1 MISTLRRNAFF
12 LFFLVYL
19 FVYAHSEGDRLPAF
33 LFIAFTSLWLT
44 EFLGFLWFRLRTRV
58 TWSLSATTKEAY
70 SDLSMTLRT
79 HYPPFGA
86 LNFHLTLPWNPAGQ
100 ADRTLSFNPEPDAE
114 QTFSFLLGNRGR
126 YDIGPLSLSFRD
138 PLGLFTLA
146 GRVGE
151 AQEIWVTPRLLPIA
165 GERYSGFDPWAGDLS
180 NRGQLSGGARNYEFG
195 DPWQHIHWK
204 ATARTQKLMVR
215 EFEAENDTDTV
226 VWLDLSS
233 SSYEG
238 NEPALETAVSLA
250 ASFLTH
256 FAQQHRLV
264 TFLATAY
271 VPWSHLLTENNLPE
285 ALRYL
290 AGARADGISSAEE
303 GTDGLPQTSKL
314 LVITGRV
321 TTPLLQ
327 KLGRRSTLGE
337 QVIVFATGPAGEFP
351 PAIAGVEVRPYQT
364 A

>member
-1 MISTLRRNAFF
+1 MTSTLRRSALF
-12 LFFLVYL
+12 LFFLVGL

-44 EFLGFLWFRLRTRV
+44 EFLAFLWFRLRTRA
-58 TWSLSATTKEAY
+58 TWFLSATTEEAY
-70 SDLSMTLRT
+70 SDLSLTLLTR
-79 HYPPFGA
+79 YPPFGT
-86 LNFHLTLPWNPAGQ
+86 LGFCLTLPWKPAGH
-100 ADRTLSFNPEPDAE
+100 ADRTLSFNPEPGVE

-126 YDIGPLSLSFRD
+126 YEIGPLSLTFQD
-138 PLGLFTLA
+138 PLGLFTLT
-146 GRVGE
+146 GRIGKP
-151 AQEIWVTPRLLPIA
+151 QEIWVTPRLLPIA

-180 NRGQLSGGARNYEFG
+180 NRGQPSGGARNYEFG

-215 EFEAENDTDTV
+215 EFEAESDTDALL
-226 VWLDLSS
+226 WLDLAS

-238 NEPALETAVSLA
+238 NEAALETAVSLA

-256 FAQQHRLV
+256 FARQHRPLL
-264 TFLATAY
+264 FLATAY
-271 VPWSHLLTENNLPE
+271 VPWSHPLTESNLPE
-285 ALRYL
+285 ALRFL

-303 GTDGLPQTSKL
+303 GTDGLPPTSKL

-321 TTPLLQ
+321 KTPLLQ
-327 KLGRRSTLGE
+327 KLSRRDIRG
-337 QVIVFATGPAGEFP
+337 QRIVFATGPVEEVS
-351 PAIAGVEVRPYQT
+351 PAITGVEVRPYQT